1 MTYFLFQGTMV
12 SSEFWGFISENSF
25 TIEKYLLIF
34 VVIFQ
39 ILFFIKALK
48 DIGLLRNIF
57 KHYLREEKVNFD
69 RINQTVVDEST
80 QEESEESIS
89 NLKSK
94 NIIEISII
102 GTSGKNKIILRI
114 RDMIN
119 LYLINNYGAAV
130 NFSIIK
136 DIIDREVDVKD
147 EEIAQS
153 IPTPLY
159 LGLAATMLGIIFGLM
174 AMPDIDAAGSNF
186 TAGINSLIKGVKYA
200 MGASLLGLV
209 LTTVL
214 SSGFYKSA
222 KRKVQKEKNDQ
233 LSYLQAKLLPEL
245 IKAEDTGVSGLKHS
259 LDKFSLQATQIVN
272 NVKIAAVNT
281 SANIHAQQK
290 VLDRIEKLDMTKV
303 SKVNLDLF
311 SKLDENMDTFNKFSD
326 YLSTMK
332 EISLNLKDFANRTVA
347 IDALTTQIG
356 STLENSNNLTKFLS
370 SHFEKIESS
379 GNQAR
384 NAVNYADSYF
394 RDAIDKLTEEIDAR
408 ISKMN
413 SNSNLHDSQLREIY
427 GELGKNLNKIT
438 AEHIRS
444 FQKSYEGAVPQFE
457 QLNNLKELPPIKAA
471 IDSKSEALKNEANAN
486 TKQLVESIEKLDV
499 TLKQVKNEFN
509 NSSIPNRLNT
519 IENQMQNKKS
529 VPFKNEKDIDI
540 KEPSPKPN
548 FLKRVGNLFSSRKN
562 EDLKIKNENKKE
574 TQLEK
579 QKEKEITKK
588 NGTVI

>member
-1 MTYFLFQGTMV
+1 MTYFLLQEPIAT
-12 SSEFWGFISENSF
+12 SEFWNFISENSF
-25 TIEKYLLIF
+25 LIEKYLLII

-39 ILFFIKALK
+39 IVFFIKGLI
-48 DIGLLRNIF
+48 DIGLLKNIF
-57 KHYLREEKVNFD
+57 NHYLREKKVNFD
-69 RINQTVVDEST
+69 RLSQKIVDET
-80 QEESEESIS
+80 IQEEDIEPIT
-89 NLKSK
+89 KPKRK

-102 GTSGKNKIILRI
+102 DTSGKNKIILRI
-114 RDMIN
+114 REMIN
-119 LYLINNYGAAV
+119 IYLINNYGAAV

-147 EEIAQS
+147 EEITQS

-174 AMPDIDAAGSNF
+174 AMPDIDADGSNF
-186 TAGINSLIKGVKYA
+186 TAGINSLIKGVKFA

-214 SSGFYKSA
+214 SSVFYKGA

-259 LDKFSLQATQIVN
+259 LDKFSIQATQIVN
-272 NVKIAAVNT
+272 NVRIASVNT
-281 SANIHAQQK
+281 GSNLEAQQR
-290 VLDRIEKLDMTKV
+290 VLDKIERLDMTKV
-303 SKVNLDLF
+303 SKINLDLF
-311 SKLDENMDTFNKFSD
+311 SKLDENMDAFNKFSD

-347 IDALTTQIG
+347 VDALTTQIG

-370 SHFEKIESS
+370 AHFEKIESS

-384 NAVNYADSYF
+384 DAVNFADSYF
-394 RDAIDKLTEEIDAR
+394 RDAIDKLTEEIDER

-413 SNSNLHDSQLREIY
+413 SNSNLHDSHLREVY

-438 AEHIRS
+438 AEHISS

-471 IDSKSEALKNEANAN
+471 IDIKSEALKNEANSN

-499 TLKQVKNEFN
+499 TLKQMKNDFN
-509 NSSIPNRLNT
+509 NSSIPNRLNAV
-519 IENQMQNKKS
+519 EKQMQNKMPVS
-529 VPFKNEKDIDI
+529 VKNGKDNV
-540 KEPSPKPN
+540 KKGLSPKPT
-548 FLKRVGNLFSSRKN
+548 FLKRVGNLFRFRRN
-562 EDLKIKNENKKE
+562 GELNTKNENKKE
-574 TQLEK
+574 TQ
-579 QKEKEITKK
+579 KEITKK
-588 NGTVI
+588 TNL

>member
-1 MTYFLFQGTMV
+1 MTYFLFQESMV
-12 SSEFWGFISENSF
+12 SSEFWEFISKNSF
-25 TIEKYLLIF
+25 TIEIYLIIF
-34 VVIFQ
+34 VVIIQFV
-39 ILFFIKALK
+39 FFLKALK
-48 DIGLLRNIF
+48 DIWLLKNIF
-57 KHYLREEKVNFD
+57 KHYLYEEKVNFD
-69 RINQTVVDEST
+69 RINQTIVDEST
-80 QEESEESIS
+80 QDGS
-89 NLKSK
+89 NERIINSKSK

-102 GTSGKNKIILRI
+102 GTSGKNEIILRI
-114 RDMIN
+114 KEMIN

-186 TAGINSLIKGVKYA
+186 TDGINSLIKGVKYA

-209 LTTVL
+209 LTTLL
-214 SSGFYKSA
+214 SSGFYKGA
-222 KRKVQKEKNDQ
+222 KRKVQKAKNDQ

-259 LDKFSLQATQIVN
+259 LDKFSIQATHIVN
-272 NVKIAAVNT
+272 DVRIASVNT
-281 SANIHAQQK
+281 GSNLEAQQR
-290 VLDRIEKLDMTKV
+290 VLDKIEKLDMTKV
-303 SKVNLDLF
+303 SKINLDLF
-311 SKLDENMDTFNKFSD
+311 SKLDENMDAFTKFAD

-332 EISLNLKDFANRTVA
+332 EISSNLKDFANRTVA
-347 IDALTTQIG
+347 VDALTTQIG
-356 STLENSNNLTKFLS
+356 SNLKNSNNLTKFLS
-370 SHFEKIESS
+370 AHFEKIESS

-384 NAVNYADSYF
+384 DAVNFADSYF
-394 RDAIDKLTEEIDAR
+394 RDAIDKLTKEIDER

-413 SNSNLHDSQLREIY
+413 SNSNLHDSHLREIY

-457 QLNNLKELPPIKAA
+457 QLNNLKELPPIKAS
-471 IDSKSEALKNEANAN
+471 IDSKSEALKNEANSN

-499 TLKQVKNEFN
+499 TLKQMKNDFN
-509 NSSIPNRLNT
+509 SSSIPNRLNAV
-519 IENQMQNKKS
+519 EKQMKNNTPVSVNNGKDNVKKGL
-529 VPFKNEKDIDI
+529 
-540 KEPSPKPN
+540 SPKPT
-548 FLKRVGNLFSSRKN
+548 FLKRVGDLFRSRKN
-562 EDLKIKNENKKE
+562 GELNIKNENKKE
-574 TQLEK
+574 A
-579 QKEKEITKK
+579 QKEKKITK
-588 NGTVI
+588 NETVI

>member
-1 MTYFLFQGTMV
+1 MTYFLLQEPIAT
-12 SSEFWGFISENSF
+12 SEFWNFISENSF
-25 TIEKYLLIF
+25 LIEKYLLII

-39 ILFFIKALK
+39 IVFFIKGLI
-48 DIGLLRNIF
+48 DIGLLKNIF
-57 KHYLREEKVNFD
+57 NHYLREKKVNFD
-69 RINQTVVDEST
+69 RLSQKIVDET
-80 QEESEESIS
+80 IQEEDIEPIT
-89 NLKSK
+89 KPKRK

-102 GTSGKNKIILRI
+102 DTSGKNKIILRI
-114 RDMIN
+114 REMIN
-119 LYLINNYGAAV
+119 IYLINNYGAAV

-147 EEIAQS
+147 EEITQS

-174 AMPDIDAAGSNF
+174 AMPDIDADGSNF
-186 TAGINSLIKGVKYA
+186 TAGINSLIKGVKFA

-214 SSGFYKSA
+214 SSVFYKGA

-259 LDKFSLQATQIVN
+259 LDKFSIQATQIVN
-272 NVKIAAVNT
+272 NVRIASVNT
-281 SANIHAQQK
+281 GSNLEAQQR
-290 VLDRIEKLDMTKV
+290 VLDKIERLDMTKV
-303 SKVNLDLF
+303 SKINLDLF
-311 SKLDENMDTFNKFSD
+311 SKLDENMDAFNKFSD

-347 IDALTTQIG
+347 VDALTTQIG

-370 SHFEKIESS
+370 AHFEKIESS

-384 NAVNYADSYF
+384 DAVNYADSYF
-394 RDAIDKLTEEIDAR
+394 RDAIDKLTEEIDVR

-413 SNSNLHDSQLREIY
+413 SNSNLHDSHLREVY

-438 AEHIRS
+438 AEHISS

-471 IDSKSEALKNEANAN
+471 IDIKSEALKNEANSN

-499 TLKQVKNEFN
+499 TLKQMKNDFN
-509 NSSIPNRLNT
+509 NSSIPNRLNAV
-519 IENQMQNKKS
+519 EKQMQNKMPVS
-529 VPFKNEKDIDI
+529 VKNGKDNV
-540 KEPSPKPN
+540 KKGLSPKPT
-548 FLKRVGNLFSSRKN
+548 FLKRVGNLFRFRRN
-562 EDLKIKNENKKE
+562 GELNTKNENKKE
-574 TQLEK
+574 TQ
-579 QKEKEITKK
+579 KEITKK
-588 NGTVI
+588 TNL